1 MVVNPNAHLSP
12 AALDFLDELEQHN
25 DRDWFAEHKATYDV
39 ELKAGMLEVAT
50 AINERL
56 AAFAPDHVRP
66 PAKAMMRIYRDVR
79 FSNDKSP
86 YKTHM
91 GAYWPRQGLEKAA
104 GAGFFLQI
112 GAREL
117 MIAGGS
123 YSPGPAQ
130 LLAIREYLL
139 DHHEELRSLL
149 AAVNNTGLFD
159 PLDGDRLIRA
169 PRGFPAEHPAADLLR
184 HRRWAFTSTLPG
196 IQAESTEFID
206 VVTERFQALV
216 PLVAFLNTP
225 VAGLDLTRSLTA
237 GRQ

>member
-25 DRDWFAEHKATYDV
+25 DREWFAEHKATYDV
-39 ELKAGMLEVAT
+39 ELKAGMLDVAT

-56 AAFAPDHVRP
+56 TDFAPEHVRP

-79 FSNDKSP
+79 FAKDKSP

-112 GAREL
+112 GARSL

-149 AAVNNTGLFD
+149 ADVKRTTLFD
-159 PLDGDRLIRA
+159 PLDGDQLIRA
-169 PRGFPAEHPAADLLR
+169 PRGFPVDHPAADLQR
-184 HRRWAFTSTLPG
+184 NRRWAFTTTLPG
-196 IQAESTEFID
+196 SEAESPHLID
-206 VVTERFQALV
+206 LVTERFRALS
-216 PLVAFLNTP
+216 PLVTFLNVP
-225 VAGLDLTRSLTA
+225 VATLDLTRALTT
-237 GRQ
+237 R